1 MPWCRIKAPLGATHT
16 KHDARSQPTYH
27 LAEAAR
33 YVKVPTATLR
43 LWALGRDASGLIGR
57 RAGEP
62 LIKPVLK
69 APALFSFWNLI
80 EAHVLRGLRSDHR
93 VPLQA
98 VRKAIR
104 YAEKELDID
113 HLLLRKELATADGRV
128 FLERYGKLIELS
140 ASGQIA
146 LEKVFEAHLR
156 RVEWDENS
164 FPIRLFP
171 FVSGEAVGE
180 EKPVL
185 IDSRLSFGRP
195 VLREGSISTRTLV
208 ERLDAGES
216 LHDVAADYELT
227 PELVEY
233 AVLYERAA

>member
-1 MPWCRIKAPLGATHT
+1 M
-16 KHDARSQPTYH
+16 
-27 LAEAAR
+27 
-33 YVKVPTATLR
+33 
-43 LWALGRDASGLIGR
+43 
-57 RAGEP
+57 
-62 LIKPVLK
+62 
-69 APALFSFWNLI
+69 FSFWNLI
-80 EAHVLRGLRSDHR
+80 EAHVLRGLRSDHK

-98 VRKAIR
+98 VRKAVR
-104 YAEKELDID
+104 YAEKELSID
-113 HLLLRKELATADGRV
+113 HLFLRKELSTADGRV
-128 FLERYGKLIELS
+128 FLDRYGKLIELS

-171 FVSGEAVGE
+171 FVSGEALGE

-208 ERLDAGES
+208 DRLDAGES
-216 LHDVAADYELT
+216 LDEVAADYELT
-227 PELVEY
+227 PALVEY
-233 AVLYERAA
+233 AALYERAA